1 MQGEQ
6 ENSAGAPVE
15 PTASGSSGA
24 TGASAGVGTA
34 TAATPATAATTKGSS
49 PSATDTASVVTAA
62 LRDIIAP
69 LVRADGGHLYLLSVS
84 RDEVHVHLTG
94 TCAGCPGASTTRDKM
109 MAPILSSVAPN
120 MQLRL
125 TTGWSVPDGAKE
137 LE

>member
-6 ENSAGAPVE
+6 ENSAGAPAE
-15 PTASGSSGA
+15 PAASGATSGT
-24 TGASAGVGTA
+24 TGASAGGGTGG
-34 TAATPATAATTKGSS
+34 AAAAKVTGGSS
-49 PSATDTASVVTAA
+49 PNATDTASVVTAA
-62 LRDIIAP
+62 FRDIIAP
-69 LVRADGGHLYLLSVS
+69 LVRADGGHLYLLSVT

-94 TCAGCPGASTTRDKM
+94 TCAGCPGAFTTRDKM

-120 MQLRL
+120 MQIRL

>member
-6 ENSAGAPVE
+6 ENSAGASIE
-15 PTASGSSGA
+15 PTASPSSGA
-24 TGASAGVGTA
+24 SAAAAGANGKAGS
-34 TAATPATAATTKGSS
+34 GSS
-49 PSATDTASVVTAA
+49 PHATDTTSVVTAA
-62 LRDIIAP
+62 FRDIIAP
-69 LVRADGGHLYLLSVS
+69 LVRADGGHLYLLSVT

-109 MAPILSSVAPN
+109 MQPILSSVAPN
-120 MQLRL
+120 IQIRL